1 MSKGNDVT
9 TEVKKKSTEMYCV
22 LQCWDLSGG
31 GWKKGGRHWRTGMGK
46 ITQIKYQQ
54 EEEPNSFIKKK
65 NRTS

>member
-1 MSKGNDVT
+1 
-9 TEVKKKSTEMYCV
+9 MYCV

-65 NRTS
+65 NRAS